1 VKKRRLWVGALV
13 ILGPLNASAVYA
25 AATPRAGLAD
35 SRIRWVNY
43 NPEQVYRL
51 NGVYHAVSQVLFGA
65 GETIVNVALGNSV
78 GWEVAPTDNILFI
91 KPRVDAGP
99 TNLIVTTRNGTE
111 MRNYQFELTVRKG
124 RAGVGSNVMFQV
136 RFRYADQERA
146 LAAEQAQRT
155 AVFTAALIE
164 AHAVKLALDAAVMQG
179 KRNLKYVVAGSSELA
194 PSEVTDNGLFTVM
207 RFPRNQAIPAI
218 YTVLPDGSESLVAL
232 DVRDDFVV
240 IHKVARQFRLRRGKT
255 VACIWNNAVDAYGLD
270 TSSGTASP
278 DVSRQT
284 EGPSR

>member
-1 VKKRRLWVGALV
+1 MKQRLFWLSTLV
-13 ILGPLNASAVYA
+13 IVSQLDVSVANA
-25 AATPRAGLAD
+25 AATPRAGMAD
-35 SRIRWVNY
+35 SRVRWVNY

-65 GETIVNVALGNSV
+65 GESIVNVALGNSV
-78 GWEVAPTDNILFI
+78 GWEVAPTENILFI

-99 TNLIVTTRNGTE
+99 TNLIVTTKSGSE
-111 MRNYQFELTVRKG
+111 VRNYQFELTVRKG
-124 RAGVGSNVMFQV
+124 HAGVGSNAMFQV
-136 RFRYADQERA
+136 RFRYPEQERV
-146 LAAEQAQRT
+146 LAAAQAQRS
-155 AVFTAALIE
+155 AIFAAALVE
-164 AHAVKLALDAAVMQG
+164 AHAVKLALDGAVMQG
-179 KRNLKYVVAGSSELA
+179 KRNLRYVVAGSSELA

-218 YTVLPDGSESLVAL
+218 YTVLPDGSESLVPL

-240 IHKVARQFRLRRGKT
+240 IHKIARQFRLRRGKT
-255 VACIWNNAVDAYGLD
+255 VACIWNNAVDTYGRD

-278 DVSRQT
+278 DVTRQT